1 MNIWTEEQYF
11 DVFLMR
17 YFNGFKYKAI
27 ALLYGVSIERVR
39 QVNQK
44 AKFILRYK
52 YKIKL
57 KMKENGEY

>member
-1 MNIWTEEQYF
+1 
-11 DVFLMR
+11 MR
-17 YFNGFKYKAI
+17 YFNGFKYKDI
-27 ALLYGVSIERVR
+27 ASIYNVSIERVR

-44 AKFILRYK
+44 AKFVLKRK

>member
-17 YFNGFKYKAI
+17 YFNGFKYKDI

-44 AKFILRYK
+44 AKFILRRK

>member
-17 YFNGFKYKAI
+17 YFNGFKYKTI

-44 AKFILRYK
+44 AKFILKRK